1 MRPRTGN
8 QNRQG
13 RVQGIEKAHKR
24 VSGFAVQGKH
34 RTLSAVAKTQMKGDF
49 GYFETLIN
57 ERFSSLNQKFDKLDL
72 SISES
77 AKTTQRLAERVEKHN
92 ITIRLLTISVAVLAL
107 VLLSYISGMKLPIDK
122 LLLLAI

>member
-1 MRPRTGN
+1 
-8 QNRQG
+8 
-13 RVQGIEKAHKR
+13 
-24 VSGFAVQGKH
+24 
-34 RTLSAVAKTQMKGDF
+34 MKGDF